1 MRGPVR
7 YLVLPPLSPAPCRP
21 PAPDMDLSFSYV
33 IEMEMRYE
41 KDKENDMVPEED
53 FKVGATNLLSG
64 YLAVVMLVS

>member
-1 MRGPVR
+1 
-7 YLVLPPLSPAPCRP
+7 
-21 PAPDMDLSFSYV
+21 MDLSFSYV